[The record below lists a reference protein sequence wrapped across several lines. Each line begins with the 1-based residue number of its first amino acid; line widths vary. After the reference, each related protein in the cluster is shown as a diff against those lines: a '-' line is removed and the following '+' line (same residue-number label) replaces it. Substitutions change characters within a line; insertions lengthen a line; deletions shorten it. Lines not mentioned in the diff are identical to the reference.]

1 MKKILYII
9 AMLLAAATVLSV
21 SGCTEKAQPTGN
33 ELQGTSEN
41 ITSTEM
47 TNMDSAAMTNT
58 DSDSS
63 KVVDVVCKMKVD
75 KSVVDTSVYKGKTY
89 YFCAPDCKKKFDEN
103 PEKYINSQNS
113 T

>member
-1 MKKILYII
+1 MKKILYIVG
-9 AMLLAAATVLSV
+9 MFLAVAIVLSI
-21 SGCTEKAQPTGN
+21 SGCAEKAQTTGN

-47 TNMDSAAMTNT
+47 TNMDSAAMTNA

-63 KVVDVVCKMKVD
+63 TVVDVVCKMKVD
-75 KSVVDTSVYKGKTY
+75 KSVVDTSVYKGKAY
-89 YFCAPDCKKKFDEN
+89 YFCAPDCKKKFDET
-103 PEKYINSQNS
+103 PEKYINSQNN